1 MNVPTVFWTQ
11 QPKTHLEV
19 HSRYAKA
26 ILLDPRRGNDISFL
40 AAIVACDFK
49 SHHPDANAAETPS
62 AKVAAA
68 MRGNI
73 AHTLS
78 LAGQFQPYQVVDVH
92 PKVTGFMVKINVD
105 IGDRVRKGETLAV
118 LEVPELNA
126 QLKGTV
132 FEVERAKDDLLR
144 AQHEIK
150 RAEAIHSALHAD
162 YERLLETSKAQP
174 GLIAQQ
180 ELDDAAEQG
189 SVFGVA
195 GGCGQSRR
203 GRVRSSMQRWPT
215 QTMTGCRRSRT
226 TPTWCAPLDGVI
238 VWRYADTG
246 ALIQSGT
253 NSNEQDIP
261 IVRLSQSG
269 LLRLRMPIPE
279 NDVQFVHIGD
289 PMQVRV
295 DAIGRSFT
303 GKIVRFTR
311 DVNFETRT
319 METEIDV
326 ENQDLSISPGMYA
339 NTEMQ
344 LAHASNVTTIPVEAL
359 VLKGD
364 REAVYVLDSSNRI
377 HIRTVEVGL
386 QGSKLA
392 EIKSG
397 LEPGD
402 RVVLGGQENYT
413 EGEQVSPIL
422 TQTPS
427 SEVMRESGGVI
438 DMKAEAEETTEVQ
451 SNAEVCSQVSVLHH
465 HAVPDGLACGGSQHC
480 SHAGGSVSKDRYAG
494 GGGGDVL

>member
-1 MNVPTVFWTQ
+1 MR
-11 QPKTHLEV
+11 KRSSL
-19 HSRYAKA
+19 
-26 ILLDPRRGNDISFL
+26 IL
-40 AAIVACDFK
+40 AAGMTFPVLAGIVACNFK
-49 SHHPDANAAETPS
+49 SQHSGANAAEIPS

-68 MRGNI
+68 MRGDI

-92 PKVTGFMVKINVD
+92 PKVSGFMVKINVD
-105 IGDRVRKGETLAV
+105 IGDRVRKGQTLAV

-132 FEVERAKDDLLR
+132 FEVQRAKDDLLR

-150 RAEAIHSALHAD
+150 RAEAVHSALHAD
-162 YERLLETSKAQP
+162 YQRLLEASKAQP

-180 ELDDAAEQG
+180 ELDDAESKDLSSESQVDAAKAAAAAAEQHAE
-189 SVFGVA
+189 VA
-195 GGCGQSRR
+195 HSDND
-203 GRVRSSMQRWPT
+203 RVQALQNYT
-215 QTMTGCRRSRT
+215 NVV
-226 TPTWCAPLDGVI
+226 APLDGVV

-326 ENQDLSISPGMYA
+326 ENNDLSIDPGMYA
-339 NTEMQ
+339 NTQLE
-344 LAHASNVTTIPVEAL
+344 LAHAHNVTTIPVEAL
-359 VLKGD
+359 LLNGD
-364 REAVYVLDSSNRI
+364 RATVYSLDAGNRV
-377 HIRTVEVGL
+377 HLRNVEVGL
-386 QGSKLA
+386 RGSRLA

-402 RVVLGGQENYT
+402 RVILGAQEKYS

-422 TQTPS
+422 TEEPAS
-427 SEVMRESGGVI
+427 DVARESGGVI
-438 DMKAEAEETTEVQ
+438 DLKAEASE
-451 SNAEVCSQVSVLHH
+451 NN
-465 HAVPDGLACGGSQHC
+465 GG
-480 SHAGGSVSKDRYAG
+480 AK
-494 GGGGDVL
+494 

>member
-1 MNVPTVFWTQ
+1 MRKRTS
-11 QPKTHLEV
+11 L
-19 HSRYAKA
+19 
-26 ILLDPRRGNDISFL
+26 
-40 AAIVACDFK
+40 IVAAGITFLVLAGIVAYIVMK
-49 SHHPDANAAETPS
+49 LHPNERAAEVPS
-62 AKVAAA
+62 AKVAVAVK
-68 MRGNI
+68 GDI

-105 IGDRVRKGETLAV
+105 IGDKVRKGQTLAI

-132 FEVERAKDDLLR
+132 FEVQRAKDDLLR

-150 RAEAIHSALHAD
+150 RAEAVHSALHAD
-162 YERLLETSKAQP
+162 YERLLKTSKAQP

-180 ELDDAAEQG
+180 ELDDAESKDLSAESQVDATKAAAAAAEQHTE
-189 SVFGVA
+189 VA
-195 GGCGQSRR
+195 HTDND
-203 GRVRSSMQRWPT
+203 RVQALKNYT
-215 QTMTGCRRSRT
+215 NVV
-226 TPTWCAPLDGVI
+226 APLDGVI

-261 IVRLSQSG
+261 IVRLSQSS

-339 NTEMQ
+339 NTQMQ
-344 LAHASNVTTIPVEAL
+344 LARASNVTTIPVEAL

-364 REAVYVLDSSNRI
+364 RESVYSLDASNRVL
-377 HIRTVEVGL
+377 IRNVEVGL
-386 QGSKLA
+386 RGSKLA

-397 LEPGD
+397 IEPGD
-402 RVVLGGQENYT
+402 RVILGGQENYT
-413 EGEQVSPIL
+413 EGQLVSPIL
-422 TQTPS
+422 TQTPAS
-427 SEVMRESGGVI
+427 DVVRESGGVI
-438 DMKAEAEETTEVQ
+438 DMKAEADEN
-451 SNAEVCSQVSVLHH
+451 S
-465 HAVPDGLACGGSQHC
+465 GG
-480 SHAGGSVSKDRYAG
+480 AK
-494 GGGGDVL
+494 

>member
-1 MNVPTVFWTQ
+1 MRKRTSLIFAAGITFSVLTGIIAYIVLNQ
-11 QPKTHLEV
+11 HPKA
-19 HSRYAKA
+19 R
-26 ILLDPRRGNDISFL
+26 
-40 AAIVACDFK
+40 
-49 SHHPDANAAETPS
+49 AAEVPS
-62 AKVAAA
+62 AKVAVAA
-68 MRGNI
+68 RGDI

-105 IGDRVRKGETLAV
+105 IGDRVRKGQTLAV

-132 FEVERAKDDLLR
+132 FEVQRAKDDLLR

-150 RAEAIHSALHAD
+150 RAEAVHSALHAD

-180 ELDDAAEQG
+180 ELDDAESKDLSSESQVDAAKAAAAAAEQH
-189 SVFGVA
+189 A
-195 GGCGQSRR
+195 EMAHTDND
-203 GRVRSSMQRWPT
+203 RVQALKNYT
-215 QTMTGCRRSRT
+215 NVV
-226 TPTWCAPLDGVI
+226 APLDGVI

-339 NTEMQ
+339 NTQMQ
-344 LAHASNVTTIPVEAL
+344 LARASNVTTIPIEAL
-359 VLKGD
+359 VLKEN
-364 REAVYVLDSSNRI
+364 REEVYALDASNRVR
-377 HIRTVEVGL
+377 IRTVEVGL
-386 QGSKLA
+386 RGSKLA

-397 LEPGD
+397 VQPGD
-402 RVVLGGQENYT
+402 RVILGGQEKYT
-413 EGEQVSPIL
+413 EGETVTPIL

-427 SEVMRESGGVI
+427 SDVVRESGGVI
-438 DMKAEAEETTEVQ
+438 DMKADEE
-451 SNAEVCSQVSVLHH
+451 S
-465 HAVPDGLACGGSQHC
+465 DGGA
-480 SHAGGSVSKDRYAG
+480 K
-494 GGGGDVL
+494 

>member
-1 MNVPTVFWTQ
+1 MRKRTS
-11 QPKTHLEV
+11 L
-19 HSRYAKA
+19 
-26 ILLDPRRGNDISFL
+26 
-40 AAIVACDFK
+40 IVAAGITFLVLAGIVAYIVMK
-49 SHHPDANAAETPS
+49 QHPNARAAEVPS
-62 AKVAAA
+62 AKVAVAVK
-68 MRGNI
+68 GDI

-105 IGDRVRKGETLAV
+105 IGDKVRKGQTLAI

-132 FEVERAKDDLLR
+132 FEVQRAKDDLLR

-150 RAEAIHSALHAD
+150 RAEAVHSALHAD
-162 YERLLETSKAQP
+162 YERLLKTSKVQP

-180 ELDDAAEQG
+180 ELDDAESKDLSSESQVDATKAAAAAAEQHTE
-189 SVFGVA
+189 VA
-195 GGCGQSRR
+195 HTDND
-203 GRVRSSMQRWPT
+203 RVQALKNYT
-215 QTMTGCRRSRT
+215 NVV
-226 TPTWCAPLDGVI
+226 APLDGVI

-339 NTEMQ
+339 NTQMQ
-344 LAHASNVTTIPVEAL
+344 LARASNVTTIPVEAL

-364 REAVYVLDSSNRI
+364 RESVYSLDASNRVR
-377 HIRTVEVGL
+377 IRNVEVGL
-386 QGSKLA
+386 RGSKLA

-397 LEPGD
+397 IVPGD
-402 RVVLGGQENYT
+402 RVILGGQENYS
-413 EGEQVSPIL
+413 EGQLVSPIL
-422 TQTPS
+422 TQTPAS
-427 SEVMRESGGVI
+427 DTLRESGGVI
-438 DMKAEAEETTEVQ
+438 DMKAEDQ
-451 SNAEVCSQVSVLHH
+451 N
-465 HAVPDGLACGGSQHC
+465 
-480 SHAGGSVSKDRYAG
+480 G
-494 GGGGDVL
+494 GGAK